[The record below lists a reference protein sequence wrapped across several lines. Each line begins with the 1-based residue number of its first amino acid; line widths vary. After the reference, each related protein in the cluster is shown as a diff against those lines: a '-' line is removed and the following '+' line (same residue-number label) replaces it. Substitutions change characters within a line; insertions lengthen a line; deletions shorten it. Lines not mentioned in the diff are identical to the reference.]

1 MPFGVP
7 ICFFLFH
14 EFVCLNS
21 HSPDMYTAAVY
32 LFEWHL
38 QNHVAICNIPQ
49 LINQVKRHVDSCH
62 ADSGAELFHLCGKY
76 LG

>member
-1 MPFGVP
+1 
-7 ICFFLFH
+7 
-14 EFVCLNS
+14 
-21 HSPDMYTAAVY
+21 MYTAAVY

-62 ADSGAELFHLCGKY
+62 ADSGAERFSPLRKISWLNIYTALVHDQVEVL
-76 LG
+76 